1 MIELHTA
8 QTSNG
13 QRVAVMLE
21 ECGLAYRVRS
31 YALMKGEHRTPEFRA
46 ITPAGRIPVIVDD
59 DGPGGQPVTL
69 TQSAAILV
77 YLAQKAGRFLPSE
90 PLARTRAFEWLFLA
104 MTDVVPSSSSMFY
117 DAVLLPDKSE
127 ANVAWHEARLVD
139 WLRLADARLADREW
153 LADELSIADFA
164 LYPVTVV
171 RRSSIERI
179 GGLPRLERWQ
189 RALAARPGVARGMA
203 AAEPDR

>member
-1 MIELHTA
+1 MNVLLV
-8 QTSNG
+8 G
-13 QRVAVMLE
+13 
-21 ECGLAYRVRS
+21 
-31 YALMKGEHRTPEFRA
+31 
-46 ITPAGRIPVIVDD
+46 PA
-59 DGPGGQPVTL
+59 
-69 TQSAAILV
+69 
-77 YLAQKAGRFLPSE
+77 
-90 PLARTRAFEWLFLA
+90 LFLR
-104 MTDVVPSSSSMFY
+104 
-117 DAVLLPDKSE
+117 LLTLLCRLMGSP
-127 ANVAWHEARLVD
+127 RLVD